1 MNVCVT
7 GGGGFVGRFV
17 VAELLQ
23 HGHHVRVAEIGPGA
37 REGAEWVQADL
48 RRLEELEAAFA
59 GMDGVC
65 HLAAVPTRRPP
76 EEWSLLMETNVMGT
90 YNVLEAAR
98 RCGVGVVAS
107 ASSICA
113 YGWPPLH
120 EGSIAWSY
128 LPVDEEHPVFPED
141 PYDMSK
147 LIGEIIGRSY
157 AARFGM
163 RVICLRL
170 ANVLDAEGPEGTRA
184 LATPITW
191 CKVDVRDVAQ
201 AFRRSLESEVAF
213 GIYNVSSA
221 RRYAEDGSPATP
233 EATLHEVLA
242 HRVPAISD
250 PGFLGGGPSFSSAK
264 ARRELGYEPRY

>member
-1 MNVCVT
+1 MKVCVT

-17 VAELLQ
+17 VGELLQ
-23 HGHHVRVAEIGPGA
+23 HSHSVRVAEIRPGSH
-37 REGAEWVQADL
+37 EGAEWVQADL
-48 RRLEELEAAFA
+48 RKLDELEAAFA
-59 GMDGVC
+59 GMEAVC

-90 YNVLEAAR
+90 YHVFEAAR
-98 RCGVGVVAS
+98 RCGVAAVAY

-120 EGSIAWSY
+120 AGSIVWSY
-128 LPVDEEHPVFPED
+128 LPIDEEHPAFPED

-170 ANVLDAEGPEGTRA
+170 ANVLDAEGPEGTKA

-191 CKVDVRDVAQ
+191 CKVDPRDVAQ
-201 AFRRSLESEVAF
+201 AFRRSLESDVGF

-221 RRYAEDGSPATP
+221 RRYLEDGSAATP

-242 HRVPAISD
+242 HQVPAVND
-250 PGFLGGGPSFSSAK
+250 PAFLAGGPSFSSDK
-264 ARRELGYEPRY
+264 ARRELGYDPQY